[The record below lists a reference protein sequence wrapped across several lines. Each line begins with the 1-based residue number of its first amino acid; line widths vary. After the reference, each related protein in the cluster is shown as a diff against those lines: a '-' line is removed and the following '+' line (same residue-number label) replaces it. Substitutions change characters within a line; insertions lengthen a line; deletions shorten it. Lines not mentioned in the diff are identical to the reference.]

1 MAVLQP
7 HPVEIHPP
15 DIAGWRDGNAGHYA
29 HAFSAPEPGAEV
41 LITSLV
47 HGNEYAGAIAMHELL
62 YALNHQHLRLR
73 KGRLTALFANIAAF
87 GRFDAAQPDASRY
100 VDQDFNRVWSE
111 SVLHSSHQSC
121 ELARAREILPLVTRA
136 THLLDLHSMHEPCEP
151 LLITGSLKR
160 NIAFAQSLG
169 GAGQIVIDAGHK
181 DGVRM
186 RDHADFGREGTHKIA
201 LLLEAGQHWQRSA
214 VASSQD
220 TMLRFLLRTGLLAM
234 EDIVSAGLQTW
245 LSSDQTHSL
254 PVQVTQAVVAQSMH
268 FAFTHP
274 YSGNE
279 VIGQAGTVIAYDNG
293 RPIITPYD
301 HCVLVMPSVRQLRP
315 GVTTVRLGRHVTTDI
330 PSAT

>member
-15 DIAGWRDGNAGHYA
+15 DIVDWRDGNAGRYA
-29 HAFSAPEPGAEV
+29 HTFSASESGAEV

-62 YALNHQHLRLR
+62 YALKHQHLRLR

-87 GRFDAAQPDASRY
+87 AHFDAAQPDASRF

-121 ELARAREILPLVTRA
+121 ELARAREILPLVTSA
-136 THLLDLHSMHEPCEP
+136 THLLDLHSMHEPCKP
-151 LLITGSLKR
+151 LLITGALKR
-160 NIAFAQSLG
+160 NITFAQSLG
-169 GAGQIVIDAGHK
+169 GAGQVVIDVGHK
-181 DGVRM
+181 EGVRM
-186 RDHADFGREGTHKIA
+186 RDHADFGREDTAKIA

-214 VASSQD
+214 VTSSKD
-220 TMLRFLLRTGLLAM
+220 TILRFLLRTGSLAM
-234 EDIVSAGLQTW
+234 EDILNAGMQTW
-245 LSSDQTHSL
+245 LGSDQAPSL

-279 VIGQAGTVIAYDNG
+279 VIAQAGTVIAHDDG
-293 RPIITPYD
+293 HPIVTPYD

-315 GVTTVRLGRHVTTDI
+315 GVTTVRLGRHL
-330 PSAT
+330 ATEVQ